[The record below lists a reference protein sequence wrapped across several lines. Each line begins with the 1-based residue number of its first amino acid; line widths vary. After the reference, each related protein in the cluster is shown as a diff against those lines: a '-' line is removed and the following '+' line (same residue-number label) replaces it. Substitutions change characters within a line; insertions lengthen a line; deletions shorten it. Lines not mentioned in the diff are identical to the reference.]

1 MPQIKVTKYLVTN
14 LVESL
19 DINSPTGDKTTLN
32 FATLGFAGMLPVF
45 NTPKGAEDYVG
56 TLKDKAT
63 IVPLVTNIITKDGEK
78 TDTQTEA

>member
-32 FATLGFAGMLPVF
+32 FSTLGFAGMLPVF
-45 NTPKGAEDYVG
+45 NTPKGAEDYVK
-56 TLKDKAT
+56 TLVDKAT
-63 IVPLVTNIITKDGEK
+63 IVPLVTNIITKDDKE
-78 TDTQTEA
+78 TNTQTEA